1 MKLDDDSVHQEI
13 ILQDYFDGLLND
25 VISSTDTDKDTVSE
39 HISTS
44 KKDNPSLP
52 ELSLKENYFCEN
64 SPCQN
69 ITDTDIKPRDLT
81 NESLEL
87 KVQEQK
93 IQENKSPESRVES
106 TEPFN
111 NTPSIHEKNIIN
123 TLPIELTLAPIPNIE
138 TATPLTLPSNVMEV
152 DSVVVDPNNITVE
165 PDKNTKIKFVSW
177 AQKPFECLIFCV
189 SGLKLAVPL
198 VSLGGIFKVENKP
211 AKMVDAMPWSLCLLE
226 TEQGLLQILDTAQL
240 IMPEKRRNLSD
251 EGFSFS
257 IRLGESSWALGC
269 QEVNSALTVDPS
281 QVSWRSNTGTR
292 PWLAGTVKTQMCAL
306 IDVDG
311 FIEWLSNKA
320 SN

>member
-1 MKLDDDSVHQEI
+1 
-13 ILQDYFDGLLND
+13 LQDYFDGLLND
-25 VISSTDTDKDTVSE
+25 VISNADADKDAESE
-39 HISTS
+39 DLSIS
-44 KKDNPSLP
+44 KKDNISLQEISLNENNISLP
-52 ELSLKENYFCEN
+52 LQNQKLKGSEIE
-64 SPCQN
+64 SRE
-69 ITDTDIKPRDLT
+69 IKK
-81 NESLEL
+81 ESLEL

-93 IQENKSPESRVES
+93 TQENKAPESRVELS
-106 TEPFN
+106 KPFN
-111 NTPSIHEKNIIN
+111 NTPSIDEKNIIN

-138 TATPLTLPSNVMEV
+138 TTTPSTS
-152 DSVVVDPNNITVE
+152 PNNIIESNSVFID
-165 PDKNTKIKFVSW
+165 PHDIKIDSDKKTQIKPESWTK
-177 AQKPFECLIFCV
+177 KPFECLIFCV

-211 AKMVDAMPWSLCLLE
+211 VKMVDAMPWSLGLLE

-281 QVSWRSNTGTR
+281 QVSWRSNAGTR

-311 FIEWLSNKA
+311 FIQWLSNKA
-320 SN
+320 SNLSK